1 MIKKLLF
8 LLLPVIAFGQDM
20 KLDHSVIEAGPYA
33 VGDTI
38 TVKFNTLDVT
48 GAVPTLVQFD
58 YQYNNKLLQKIN
70 HSLIL
75 PNNQSALTSVN
86 HWDGYVWTDNANY
99 TSIDLSGQRG
109 NGAYAV
115 DTDWS
120 VERITIQDGVAIDH
134 EETIIEVTFVVKDKI
149 NTSFVDYSEVTNLNW
164 IYSKNNSDGTVYDVE
179 SLTDVIDLGDIAGG
193 VLNAVTIRLETPVVD
208 KSQYSYTITDISDNS
223 IAASGTFDSAGDAIV
238 TGLVDGVQY
247 SVQTNLTDNSEVWL
261 DDVVTVSDV
270 FLVFNYMSS
279 TDIDGNGT
287 GTFDYYLQKLFA
299 NAHSTQGNWNADVN
313 DDDSYVFLAYLA
325 GTLPAYDQ
333 NDSDTFRPLSSTM
346 FGAINYSTLSTL
358 YGIQG
363 SNVDP
368 SLITPTPSDVLFTFA
383 HGFGGDV
390 DLSHSHTPAVSGYS
404 NSSAKSGEIAGKVK
418 QTNFQKTPETSNLDI
433 TTQLVNGKVVLEI
446 STTKAGMAG
455 AQINLTYDTNVLG
468 FDQVV
473 FDTGNTMTNFANHK
487 NGKIFVGSLDLKGGS
502 TVKTGKPYKVI
513 FTPKQ
518 AITNTA
524 GLVSFGVTEG
534 VKTDGTKV
542 KFNLQ

>member
-38 TVKFNTLDVT
+38 TVKFNTLDVA
-48 GAVPTLVQFD
+48 GAVPTLIQFD

-109 NGAYAV
+109 NGTYSVNAN
-115 DTDWS
+115 WS

-134 EETIIEVTFVVKDKI
+134 NETIIEVTFVVKDKI
-149 NTSFVDYSEVTNLNW
+149 NTPFTDYSEVTNLNW
-164 IYSKNNSDGTVYDVE
+164 VYSKNNSDGTVYDVE

-208 KSQYSYTITDISDNS
+208 KSQYSYTITDISDDT

-238 TGLVDGVQY
+238 AGLVDGVQY
-247 SVQTNLTDNSEVWL
+247 RVQTYLTDNTEVWL

-299 NAHSTQGNWNADVN
+299 NAHNTQGNWSADVN

-333 NDSDTFRPLSSTM
+333 NDPDTFRPLTSTM
-346 FGAINYSTLSTL
+346 FGAMNYSRLSFL

-368 SLITPTPSDVLFTFA
+368 SLITPTPSDVIFTFA

-404 NSSAKSGEIAGKVK
+404 NSVAKSGEIAGKVK
-418 QTNFQKTPETSNLDI
+418 QTNFQKTAETSNLDI

-455 AQINLTYDTNVLG
+455 AQINLTYDTNVLD

-487 NGKIFVGSLDLKGGS
+487 NGKIFVGSLDLRGGN

-542 KFNLQ
+542 KFNIQ